1 MKLYAIIMAG
11 GSGTRFWPASRK
23 RNPKQLL
30 PLGPSDRAL
39 LVETVDRLL
48 PIIPNERIYIAT
60 NELLLD
66 RIAELLPDIPRAQ
79 ILAEPVGRNTAP
91 CIGWAASIIHQ
102 RDPEAILAVMP
113 SDHIVQDVPALHA
126 AVALAGRAAAGGAL
140 VTMGIRPTRPETG
153 FGYLEM
159 GDELEPGIHS
169 ALRFIEKPDL
179 DRAVEFF
186 ESRRYLWNAGM
197 FFFRAERILEAIDV
211 HLPELAVGL
220 RAISDAL
227 GKPNEQEILHEI
239 FPQLPDI
246 SIDHGVMEKASNVA
260 VIPVACGWSDLGSWQ
275 AAWELAP
282 KDDDGNALPDGSI
295 AIDSAGCYAIGK
307 KDKVLAIVGMN
318 DMVIVDTDDALL
330 ILPRNRSQD
339 VRAIVEALK
348 ARGDTRF

>member
-1 MKLYAIIMAG
+1 MTLYAIIMAG

-23 RNPKQLL
+23 KNPKQLL
-30 PLGPSDRAL
+30 PLGPSDRPL
-39 LVETVDRLL
+39 LVDTVERLL

-60 NELLLD
+60 NELLID
-66 RIAELLPDIPRAQ
+66 RIAELLPELPREQ
-79 ILAEPVGRNTAP
+79 LLAEPVGRNTAP
-91 CIGWAASIIHQ
+91 CIGWAASIIKR
-102 RDPEAILAVMP
+102 RDPEAIVAVMP

-126 AVALAGRAAAGGAL
+126 AIALAEEAAAGGAL

-159 GDELEPGIHS
+159 GDELSPGVHS
-169 ALRFIEKPDL
+169 ARRFIEKPDL

-186 ESRRYLWNAGM
+186 GSKRYLWNAGM
-197 FFFRAERILEAIDV
+197 FFFQAGRILEAIEEY
-211 HLPELAVGL
+211 LPELARGL
-220 RAISDAL
+220 RIIDEAHGSPEAL
-227 GKPNEQEILHEI
+227 KVLRET
-239 FPQLPDI
+239 FPKLPDI
-246 SIDHGVMEKASNVA
+246 SIDHGVMEQASNVA
-260 VIPVACGWSDLGSWQ
+260 VIPVSCGWSDLGSWQ
-275 AAWELAP
+275 AAWELAE
-282 KDDDGNALPDGSI
+282 KDEAGNALPSGSI

-348 ARGDTRF
+348 ARGDSRF